1 MQIEHITTHLL
12 DPSQKLFL
20 PGTAETDLSASS
32 AYAFVSTKLLK
43 LFSADQR
50 HAGAFLP
57 ASRLAQKLT
66 LYRDHQMDFSE
77 LSILIAQNL
86 YEAKVSCGIL
96 EATALIIAQFVHE
109 GRRYLCALDQGYRK
123 AMSCYIK
130 SDNENEFLEQQVLS
144 PTLLK
149 HDFAFTVELSDL
161 SLHIIEEKRT
171 IADEPVYALAT
182 HFLEAQA
189 EASYRESSKE
199 IERLTR
205 TLSEKYEMDPIESLP
220 KVKRLIKEA
229 VSEQENL
236 QVDEIAET
244 LFHEVPFAADEF
256 VSQMAQKGIRGTVST
271 QSVKMPK
278 SAAMQKLKTDTNIE
292 ITFPVEYMEE
302 PDKFEVIHLDD
313 GTIRIEIR
321 NVSHVQSR

>member
-109 GRRYLCALDQGYRK
+109 GRRYLCALDEG
-123 AMSCYIK
+123 
-130 SDNENEFLEQQVLS
+130 
-144 PTLLK
+144 
-149 HDFAFTVELSDL
+149 
-161 SLHIIEEKRT
+161 
-171 IADEPVYALAT
+171 
-182 HFLEAQA
+182 
-189 EASYRESSKE
+189 
-199 IERLTR
+199 
-205 TLSEKYEMDPIESLP
+205 
-220 KVKRLIKEA
+220 
-229 VSEQENL
+229 
-236 QVDEIAET
+236 
-244 LFHEVPFAADEF
+244 
-256 VSQMAQKGIRGTVST
+256 
-271 QSVKMPK
+271 
-278 SAAMQKLKTDTNIE
+278 
-292 ITFPVEYMEE
+292 
-302 PDKFEVIHLDD
+302 
-313 GTIRIEIR
+313 
-321 NVSHVQSR
+321 